1 MGQAEDNRFMDVASR
16 IEAGTSGV
24 RRSRLDDGGF
34 IMVALLVAMA
44 VSAIWL
50 ATMLPAWR
58 QQAVRQREGD
68 LIFRGQ
74 QYARAIALY
83 YVNDGCTLPLSVDML
98 VSRHFLRKKW
108 KDPIANDDF
117 VPLVAGGSAGT
128 GSGAPGT
135 SGASSPGAQPGTGR
149 PAGPTGPTGPAPGG
163 QQLIGLYGVASK
175 STDTSIM
182 VYQNQQQYNLWSFR
196 YTDAMQKMGRPL
208 NCANGNQPGGGR
220 NNGPG
225 NGLPGDGRGGPV
237 GPVPPG
243 GGRPGPGGPGNGR
256 GGTPTAGPPPP
267 GIGSGRGGA
276 GS

>member
-1 MGQAEDNRFMDVASR
+1 MEMTRR
-16 IEAGTSGV
+16 TEAGKSSL

-117 VPLVAGGSAGT
+117 VPLVAGGVPT
-128 GSGAPGT
+128 SGAPGT
-135 SGASSPGAQPGTGR
+135 PSTPGSQPGGGR
-149 PAGPTGPTGPAPGG
+149 PGGAPGLPSPGG

-196 YTDAMQKMGRPL
+196 YTDALQKMGRPL
-208 NCANGNQPGGGR
+208 NCANGNQPGNGR
-220 NNGPG
+220 GGPG
-225 NGLPGDGRGGPV
+225 GLPGDRSGGPGGPV
-237 GPVPPG
+237 APG
-243 GGRPGPGGPGNGR
+243 SGGRPGPVGPGGGPGR
-256 GGTPTAGPPPP
+256 GGPISGPPPP
-267 GIGSGRGGA
+267 GIGSGRGGPGSA

>member
-1 MGQAEDNRFMDVASR
+1 MRVTR
-16 IEAGTSGV
+16 WTEAGKSGL
-24 RRSRLDDGGF
+24 RRSRLDDDGF

-44 VSAIWL
+44 VTAIWL

-117 VPLVAGGSAGT
+117 VPLVAGGAAGT
-128 GSGAPGT
+128 GTGT
-135 SGASSPGAQPGTGR
+135 SGNPSSPGAQGGR
-149 PAGPTGPTGPAPGG
+149 PGGGPVGSPAPGG

-175 STDTSIM
+175 STDTSIT
-182 VYQNQQQYNLWSFR
+182 VYQNQQQYSLWSFR
-196 YTDAMQKMGRPL
+196 YTDALAKMGRPL
-208 NCANGNQPGGGR
+208 NCANNNQPGSGNGR
-220 NNGPG
+220 GNGPG
-225 NGLPGDGRGGPV
+225 GLPGDRNGPV

-243 GGRPGPGGPGNGR
+243 GGRPGPAGPGGGR
-256 GGTPTAGPPPP
+256 GPGSTTGPPPP
-267 GIGSGRGGA
+267 GIGSGRGGPGSA

>member
-1 MGQAEDNRFMDVASR
+1 MKSASWT
-16 IEAGTSGV
+16 EAGESGL
-24 RRSRLDDGGF
+24 RRSRLDDDGF

-83 YVNDGCTLPLSVDML
+83 YVNDSCTLPLSVDML

-117 VPLVAGGSAGT
+117 VPLVAGGAAGT
-128 GSGAPGT
+128 GT
-135 SGASSPGAQPGTGR
+135 SGTPSSPGAQPGGGR
-149 PAGPTGPTGPAPGG
+149 PGGGPVGPAPGG
-163 QQLIGLYGVASK
+163 QQLIGLYGVSSK
-175 STDTSIM
+175 STDTSIT
-182 VYQNQQQYNLWSFR
+182 VYQNQQQYSLWSFR
-196 YTDAMQKMGRPL
+196 YTDALAKMGRPP
-208 NCANGNQPGGGR
+208 NCANGNNQPGNGR

-225 NGLPGDGRGGPV
+225 GLPGDRSGPGGPV
-237 GPVPPG
+237 APGSGARPGPIGPG
-243 GGRPGPGGPGNGR
+243 GGPGSGRPGPLS
-256 GGTPTAGPPPP
+256 GPPPP
-267 GIGSGRGGA
+267 GIGSGS
-276 GS
+276 GSTGSVGS